1 MIHLLTLCLGLV
13 ACSSGVAVQFKLP
26 LLVAAVRAN
35 RATTL
40 MTLSQAVADGDK
52 LMTKLPYSPKAANVL
67 TLVDQQR
74 CCWLGLAHLLNLAKF
89 QQSFGGAEKAIE
101 ETIEKVSLTTCK
113 LSEAL
118 LGAVGSVLDPQS
130 ITALQKL
137 DRFRVILNKR
147 ALAKSKKPVPL
158 VEPALKVWKDFSED
172 VVKVIAQCKFSRVGD
187 FDIVRED
194 AIAHTAQLICSI
206 IEALEGLI
214 ISEFTAELRHAS
226 LIAKRE
232 PSSLKTRSA
241 VKDWLFVKQ
250 RRELNESASKSG
262 SIEGRVRCVSST
274 LIEALQIFTFLL
286 NKSFGDQSW
295 VARCFEEL
303 IEGIDFESEWSR
315 VGLVDRGKVE
325 TVLTPANADS
335 DALKIR
341 QFSAAWVKSEVLF
354 IELKAFLNSLA

>member
-1 MIHLLTLCLGLV
+1 M
-13 ACSSGVAVQFKLP
+13 
-26 LLVAAVRAN
+26 
-35 RATTL
+35 
-40 MTLSQAVADGDK
+40 
-52 LMTKLPYSPKAANVL
+52 
-67 TLVDQQR
+67 
-74 CCWLGLAHLLNLAKF
+74 
-89 QQSFGGAEKAIE
+89 
-101 ETIEKVSLTTCK
+101 TTCK

-158 VEPALKVWKDFSED
+158 VEPALKVWKDFSQD

-187 FDIVRED
+187 FDVVRED
-194 AIAHTAQLICSI
+194 AIAHTAQLIRSI

-226 LIAKRE
+226 LLAKLE
-232 PSSLKTRSA
+232 PLKTRSA
-241 VKDWLFVKQ
+241 ARDWIFVK
-250 RRELNESASKSG
+250 RRCELNESASTSG

-295 VARCFEEL
+295 VARSFEEL
-303 IEGIDFESEWSR
+303 IERIDFESDWSR

-335 DALKIR
+335 DDFKIR
-341 QFSAAWVKSEVLF
+341 RFSAAWLKSEVLF
-354 IELKAFLNSLA
+354 RELKAFLNSLC